1 MARVRKGASECEQG
15 AARQAAPCLC
25 LCAIEMNITVSDL
38 IDIMEELAPS
48 SLAESWDNVGL
59 QVGRLDQP
67 VHKVIIALDPTP
79 PVVAFA
85 CMEKADLLITHHP
98 LIFPSVKNVNLDLYP
113 GNIIGE
119 AVKNGLTIYAAH
131 TNLDSCAGGVNDIMA
146 NRIKLNN
153 IKVLKPICSDAFP
166 HANTGLGRIGDLE
179 ESLSLKEFA
188 EEVQQELQLASMK
201 VAGDPHMAIQ
211 RVCVCCGSGS
221 SFLKDFLACG
231 ADVYVSGDLH
241 YHDGRLTEMA
251 GKSLIDIGHF
261 SSEHLIVEALAT
273 ILDNAF
279 LERDWKLSVVP
290 YTKESDPFRI
300 IF

>member
-1 MARVRKGASECEQG
+1 
-15 AARQAAPCLC
+15 
-25 LCAIEMNITVSDL
+25 MNITVSDL
-38 IDIMEELAPS
+38 MNIMEELAPS

-67 VHKVIIALDPTP
+67 VYKVIIALDPTP
-79 PVVAFA
+79 SVVAFA
-85 CMEKADLLITHHP
+85 CAQKADLLITHHP
-98 LIFPSVKNVNLDLYP
+98 LIFHSVKNVNLDLYP
-113 GNIIGE
+113 GNIIE
-119 AVKNGLTIYAAH
+119 AAVKNGLTIYAAH

-146 NRIKLNN
+146 NRLKLYN
-153 IKVLKPICSDAFP
+153 IKVLKPIPSNTFP
-166 HANTGLGRIGDLE
+166 DANTGLGRVGDLE

-188 EEVQQELQLASMK
+188 EGVKQELQLENIK
-201 VAGDPHMAIQ
+201 VAGNPDMAIQ

-221 SFLKDFLACG
+221 SLLKDFLACG

-241 YHDGRLTEMA
+241 YHDGRLAEMV

-279 LERDWKLSVVP
+279 LERGWDLTVVP
-290 YTKESDPFRI
+290 YTKESDPFRV